1 MLDVARCETCRFYCV
16 WSEDTGECRR
26 HAPMAMALNRRDLGD
41 PEDIIAAWP
50 TVQAGDW
57 CGDFQAQDSLQRE
70 PRRTSA
76 VA

>member
-1 MLDVARCETCRFYCV
+1 MLDEARCEACRFYCA

-26 HAPMAMALNRRDLGD
+26 HAPQGVALNRHELGD
-41 PEDIIAAWP
+41 PEDLIAAWP

-57 CGDFQAQDSLQRE
+57 CGEFQGRSSLQRE
-70 PRRTSA
+70 PDQRST